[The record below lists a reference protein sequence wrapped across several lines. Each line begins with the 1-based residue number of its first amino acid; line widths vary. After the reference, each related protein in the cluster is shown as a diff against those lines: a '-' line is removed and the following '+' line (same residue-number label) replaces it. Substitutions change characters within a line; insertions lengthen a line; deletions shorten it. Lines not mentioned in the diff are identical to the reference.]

1 MRPDGARARAR
12 AVPWLAAPFRPFYGL
27 GVAYAVVLM
36 ALVGL
41 DFVRAAPQAAPGLW
55 HGHEMIFGFA
65 FALIA
70 GTVLTALPSWAG
82 IDETHGAPLAL
93 LVAAWV
99 IGRVACL
106 FVSALPWGLVAACD
120 VALPLGLIAHL
131 AAPLLRLPQRRW
143 RAPLAV
149 FGLLALAN
157 LAWHA
162 ALAAGDTMSAARA
175 LRAAV
180 WLVVVMYAL
189 AGGLFTPVFTAN
201 LLVERA
207 RGAPAPP
214 SLALE
219 VAAVLALVAL
229 ALADVVGLGS
239 AVAPLALAAFALQA
253 WRVARWRG
261 WRVADDALVGSMHLG
276 FVWLLVALLLKA
288 LAHLGAPWAEGLW
301 VHAFTVGALGSMLL
315 GLMTRVVLRHTGRP
329 LAAPRAL
336 PWWLGLVNL
345 AAVLRLAA
353 PALGGWA
360 WPAASLLWALSFA
373 AWLVPHARMMGRASL
388 PRT

>member
-1 MRPDGARARAR
+1 MPPDGTGARPSGAS
-12 AVPWLAAPFRPFYGL
+12 WLAAPFRPFYAL
-27 GVAYAVVLM
+27 AVAYAIALM
-36 ALVGL
+36 ALFGL
-41 DFVRAAPQAAPGLW
+41 DFVHAAPLVLPAPW

-70 GTVLTALPSWAG
+70 GTALTALPSWAG

-93 LVAAWV
+93 LVLAWV
-99 IGRVACL
+99 IGRVAC
-106 FVSALPWGLVAACD
+106 FFASTLPWSLVAACD
-120 VALPLGLIAHL
+120 VALPLLLIAHL
-131 AAPLLRLPQRRW
+131 APSLLRLAQRRW

-149 FGLLALAN
+149 FALLGLAN
-157 LAWHA
+157 FAWHA
-162 ALAAGDTMSAARA
+162 TLAAGDPAGAARA

-189 AGGLFTPVFTAN
+189 AGGLFTPVFTGN

-207 RGAPAPP
+207 RGAPPVP

-219 VAAVLALVAL
+219 VAALLALVAL
-229 ALADVVGLGS
+229 ALADVTGLRE
-239 AVAPLALAAFALQA
+239 AIAPLALVALALQA

-261 WRVADDALVGSMHLG
+261 WRAADDALVAAMHLG
-276 FVWLLVALLLKA
+276 FVWLLVALALKA
-288 LAHLGAPWAEGLW
+288 AAHLGAPWSEGLW

-329 LAAPRAL
+329 LVAPASL
-336 PWWLGLVNL
+336 PWLLGLVNA

-360 WPAASLLWALSFA
+360 WPAASLLWVLSFA
-373 AWLVPHARMMGRASL
+373 VWLVPHARIMGGPSL
-388 PRT
+388 PRR

>member
-1 MRPDGARARAR
+1 VRAEGALAWLRDA
-12 AVPWLAAPFRPFYGL
+12 PWLAAPFRPFYGL

-41 DFVRAAPQAAPGLW
+41 DFVRTAPLALSGLW

-70 GTVLTALPSWAG
+70 GTALTALPSWAG

-93 LVAAWV
+93 LVFAWLL
-99 IGRVACL
+99 GRVAC
-106 FVSALPWGLVAACD
+106 FFWSTVPWGCVAAGD
-120 VALPLGLIAHL
+120 VALPLLLIAVL
-131 AAPLLRLPQRRW
+131 AAPLMRLAQRRW
-143 RAPLAV
+143 RAPLMV

-162 ALAAGDTMSAARA
+162 ALAAGDTVAAARA

-189 AGGLFTPVFTAN
+189 AGGLFTPVFTGN

-207 RGAPAPP
+207 RGSPAAP

-219 VAAVLALVAL
+219 VAALLALIVL
-229 ALADVVGLGS
+229 ALADVIGLRG

-261 WRVADDALVGSMHLG
+261 WRAADDALIVSMHLG
-276 FVWLLVALLLKA
+276 FVWLLIALLLKA
-288 LAHLGAPWAEGLW
+288 LVHLGAPWFESLW

-329 LAAPRAL
+329 LVAPASL
-336 PWWLGLVNL
+336 PWLLGLVNL

-360 WPAASLLWALSFA
+360 WPAASLLWVLAFA
-373 AWLVPHARMMGRASL
+373 AWLVPHASLMGRPSL
-388 PRT
+388 PRR